1 MDLDAKKW
9 NVVQMIALIDNE
21 EIIDEISAKIIQLIP
36 EGKES
41 TEDSLLSKYA
51 VKIEDKLDLEKLK
64 EEQGFKGIDPEK
76 MDRLANKANIEESID
91 ELFEMLD

>member
-1 MDLDAKKW
+1 MNLEAKKW

-36 EGKES
+36 EKKELAS
-41 TEDSLLSKYA
+41 DPLLSKYA
-51 VKIEDKLDLEKLK
+51 VKIEDTLDLEKLK
-64 EEQGFKGIDPEK
+64 EEQNFTGIDPEK
-76 MDRLANKANIEESID
+76 MDRLANEVNIEESID

>member
-1 MDLDAKKW
+1 MNLEAKKW

-36 EGKES
+36 EKKELAS
-41 TEDSLLSKYA
+41 DPLLSKYA
-51 VKIEDKLDLEKLK
+51 VKIEDTLDLEKLK
-64 EEQGFKGIDPEK
+64 EEQSFTGIDLEK
-76 MDRLANKANIEESID
+76 MDRLANEANIEESID

>member
-1 MDLDAKKW
+1 MNLEAKKW

-36 EGKES
+36 EGMES
-41 TEDSLLSKYA
+41 TGDSLLSKYA
-51 VKIEDKLDLEKLK
+51 VKIEEKLDLEKLK
-64 EEQGFKGIDPEK
+64 EEQSFKGVDPEK
-76 MDRLANKANIEESID
+76 MDRLAKEANIEESID

>member
-1 MDLDAKKW
+1 MNLEAKKW

-36 EGKES
+36 EKKELAS
-41 TEDSLLSKYA
+41 DPLLSKYA
-51 VKIEDKLDLEKLK
+51 VKIEDTLDLEKLK
-64 EEQGFKGIDPEK
+64 EEQNFTGIDLEK
-76 MDRLANKANIEESID
+76 MDRLANEANIEESID